1 MARIK
6 PGTKH
11 PTKPGLVMG
20 KNGRYVAKS
29 TYRKQLRTSAAQN
42 AAGKLAKRGESRPA
56 SQRIQKVKVKV
67 ESPKQLTGSKGQKQ
81 LSGSNPKQ
89 LQGTNARRLAAQQR
103 QQTAARGTRGSGV
116 RTGGTSNIVRSPQ
129 TQQAVN
135 AAKRMAEKTG
145 YAQDLK
151 SMAKGAKNV
160 AKAVGKGARGV
171 GSAIRSA
178 GPAAKAAPGVA
189 LAAAIA
195 ASAGKKGAAKMS
207 KLGIGGDAPTYK
219 NPLSDAGK
227 RIAEGLQSRSIKGR
241 GGSNRTTAET
251 KPQRKRGM
259 SNIPK
264 AEQYVNNPNYG
275 KKSTTK
281 QPAPVK
287 PAGTVKAATQKT
299 TITAPGQG
307 KPQVKKAQEKKAQE
321 KKATQKTSAYTRV
334 TESKATDKTVDP
346 KVKSNPALK
355 SQKAK
360 LTARQQML
368 QRKQQRARQVLNSRT
383 ASAREKMQARIILR
397 SA

>member
-29 TYRKQLRTSAAQN
+29 TYRKQLRTSASKT
-42 AAGKLAKRGESRPA
+42 AAGKLAKRGESKPA

-89 LQGTNARRLAAQQR
+89 LQGTNARRQAAQQR

-116 RTGGTSNIVRSPQ
+116 RTGGTSNIVRASQ
-129 TQQAVN
+129 TRQAVN
-135 AAKRMAEKTG
+135 AAQRMAEKTG

-151 SMAKGAKNV
+151 SMAKGAKKVANV
-160 AKAVGKGARGV
+160 VGKGAQGV
-171 GSAIRSA
+171 GKGIRAA

-189 LAAAIA
+189 LAAALA
-195 ASAGKKGAAKMS
+195 ASAGKPGAAKMS

-227 RIAEGLQSRSIKGR
+227 RIAKALQSKSIKGR
-241 GGSNRTTAET
+241 GSSNKTTTET

-259 SNIPK
+259 SNIPP
-264 AEQYVNNPNYG
+264 AEGSVNNPNYG
-275 KKSTTK
+275 KKVTTNK
-281 QPAPVK
+281 PAPVK
-287 PAGTVKAATQKT
+287 SGGTVKAATQTT
-299 TITAPGQG
+299 TITKPQG
-307 KPQVKKAQEKKAQE
+307 KPQVKKAQETKDKP
-321 KKATQKTSAYTRV
+321 KTSAYSRV

-355 SQKAK
+355 SQKK
-360 LTARQQML
+360 TLTARQQMM
-368 QRKQQRARQVLNSRT
+368 QRKQQKARQVLNSRT

>member
-42 AAGKLAKRGESRPA
+42 AAGKLAKRGESKPA

-67 ESPKQLTGSKGQKQ
+67 ENPKQLTGSKGQKQ

-89 LQGTNARRLAAQQR
+89 LQGTNARRQAAQQR

-116 RTGGTSNIVRSPQ
+116 RTGGTSNIVRAPQ

-160 AKAVGKGARGV
+160 ANVVGKGAQAVGRG
-171 GSAIRSA
+171 IRAA

-195 ASAGKKGAAKMS
+195 ASAGKPGAAKMS
-207 KLGIGGDAPTYK
+207 KLGTGGDAPTYK

-227 RIAEGLQSRSIKGR
+227 RISKALQSKNIKGR
-241 GGSNRTTAET
+241 TGSKKTTTET

-259 SNIPK
+259 SNIPP
-264 AEQYVNNPNYG
+264 AEGSVNNPNYG
-275 KKSTTK
+275 KKATTNK
-281 QPAPVK
+281 PAPVK

-299 TITAPGQG
+299 TITAPQQG
-307 KPQVKKAQEKKAQE
+307 KPQVKKAQETKDKP
-321 KKATQKTSAYTRV
+321 KTSSYSRV

-355 SQKAK
+355 SQKK
-360 LTARQQML
+360 TLTARQQML
-368 QRKQQRARQVLNSRT
+368 QRKQQKARQLLNSRT